1 MVSIK
6 HGSFFVP
13 KPRSEGTVDV
23 GDAVVGLGRKR
34 STDVVLINQGTDG
47 L

>member
-1 MVSIK
+1 MSIK
-6 HGSFFVP
+6 HRSAFVP
-13 KPRSEGTVDV
+13 KPQSKGAADV